1 MKETASLATSQTFTS
16 TQYTQVEQT
25 LHDEIA
31 LLVLQALNLIECHE
45 FDDNSLCSTIG
56 SFDGQDITRTFAAAS
71 ANKLNDSDVLDGFK
85 KHVMPIMERE
95 RQAREAKM

>member
-1 MKETASLATSQTFTS
+1 MTQTVTSS
-16 TQYTQVEQT
+16 QYSQVEQT

-31 LLVLQALNLIECHE
+31 LLVPQALNLIESHE

-71 ANKLNDSDVLDGFK
+71 ANKLNDKDVLDGFK
-85 KHVMPIMERE
+85 THIMPIMERE
-95 RQAREAKM
+95 RNTREAKM